1 MQKQLIRIHSW
12 WDGLSPLTKK
22 RAAVV
27 LLGAALIYFSLD
39 LFRPAISYKV
49 FLHDLDTKDAVSAAR
64 ALREVGVEFKIVDKG
79 KAILISD
86 DTDSDALHLQ
96 LAEQEAL
103 PHQNDLFDVSKVPGV
118 LASETGMKH
127 LKRQAVQERL
137 AQTIRQYPQVQKATV
152 FITGSRP
159 SAFRDTTPAK
169 ASVMLMLRG
178 QLSKRQLNGIANLV
192 AGAEEGLAAEA
203 VTISDQYG
211 ELRGGADSRSAERGD
226 RLEFKKAYEKYLA
239 SKAMNSLRVLGPSC
253 AQVTVNLEL
262 DFNEMVRKTREINE
276 EIRVRR
282 EETHFERSSDSSPV
296 NGGIV
301 GMDRSIAIRIPLLR
315 RALDGQT
322 SREERTETKWAY
334 PERMV
339 IEKVLPGS
347 VERMTVSIVVNER
360 YRRQAESITD
370 IVKSAVG
377 FDMTRDEFAARVL
390 PFHEPEMAA
399 NATRP
404 WWQLLVHPKVLL
416 PGFGCFAMFAL
427 ILHLLSRQRILKLHQ
442 QQLEAA
448 SRPALELNRILTA
461 SNDRIESHPEIIA
474 QALEIWIEEDVR
486 QPDEEPVLAEAVV
499 DAEVPPEMSDS

>member
-1 MQKQLIRIHSW
+1 
-12 WDGLSPLTKK
+12 
-22 RAAVV
+22 
-27 LLGAALIYFSLD
+27 
-39 LFRPAISYKV
+39 
-49 FLHDLDTKDAVSAAR
+49 SAAR
-64 ALREVGVEFKIVDKG
+64 ALREVGVDFKIVDKG
-79 KAILISD
+79 RAILISD
-86 DTDSDALHLQ
+86 GTDSDALHLQ

-118 LASETGMKH
+118 SASETGMKD

-159 SAFRDTTPAK
+159 RAFVGETAPAK

-211 ELRGGADSRSAERGD
+211 ELRGGADSGSAERGD

-253 AQVTVNLEL
+253 AQVTVNLDL

-282 EETHFERSSDSSPV
+282 EEKHFERSSDSSPI

-347 VERMTVSIVVNER
+347 VERMTVSILVNER
-360 YRRQAESITD
+360 YMTQAESITE

-377 FDMTRDEFAARVL
+377 FDMTRDDFAARVL

-399 NATRP
+399 NAAVP

-486 QPDEEPVLAEAVV
+486 QTDEEPVLAEAVV
-499 DAEVPPEMSDS
+499 EAKVPSEMSDS